1 MVFVLIAAW
10 TAPGGAAQTTLQVG
24 SKQFTESVLLG
35 EIVTSLLNGSGINA
49 RHVQELGGSRLLWN
63 ALLAGELD
71 VYAEYTG
78 TLRQELLAHDTDL
91 QQGRPLAEVLEK
103 YGVATTEPIG
113 FDNSYV
119 IGVLESFAA
128 KHSIS
133 RISDL
138 RKYPEFRL
146 GFSNE
151 FMERGDGWPG
161 LKALYQLQNPATGL
175 DHDLAYRGL
184 VAGELQ
190 GIDLYATDAEIKYY
204 RIRVLDDD
212 LGYFPDYQALI
223 LFRFEMAKSHPEAV
237 NLLQRLVASVSQ
249 EAMIGMNAMAKLEK
263 KPARAIAADFIEKA
277 FGVQIGGRGPGMRD
291 RLWQRTLE
299 QSMLV
304 GLSLSLAIVTAIPL
318 GVLAARKRIAGQIIL
333 TLAGIMQTVPS
344 LALLVFMIPLF
355 GIGAT
360 PAIAALFLY
369 SLLPIVRNTEAGLG
383 NLSAT
388 LVESAKALG
397 LTSWQ
402 RLRLVELPLA
412 MRSILAGIKT
422 AAVINI
428 GTATLGALVGAGG
441 YGQAILTG
449 IRLDDTALI
458 MEGAIPAALMALLTQ
473 RCFELLERRVRPPG
487 SE

>member
-1 MVFVLIAAW
+1 MLVVLLAAW
-10 TAPGGAAQTTLQVG
+10 AAPAAAQTTLQVG

-49 RHVQELGGSRLLWN
+49 RHVRELGGSRLLWN

-71 VYAEYTG
+71 IYTEYTG
-78 TLRQELLAHDTDL
+78 TLRQELLAHDADL
-91 QQGRPLAEVLEK
+91 QRGRPLTEVLEK
-103 YGVATTEPIG
+103 YGVVATGPLG
-113 FDNSYV
+113 FDNSYA
-119 IGVLESFAA
+119 IGVLETFAA
-128 KHSIS
+128 THNIS

-138 RKYPEFRL
+138 RKYPELRL

-161 LKALYQLQNPATGL
+161 LKALYRLQNPVTGL
-175 DHDLAYRGL
+175 DHDIAYRGL
-184 VAGELQ
+184 IAGELQ
-190 GIDLYATDAEIKYY
+190 GMDLYATDAEIKHY
-204 RIRVLDDD
+204 RIRVLVDD

-223 LFRFEMAKSHPEAV
+223 LFRSAMASNHPEVA
-237 NLLQRLVASVSQ
+237 NLLRRMEASVSQ
-249 EAMIGMNAMAKLEK
+249 EAMIDMNAMAKLEK
-263 KPARAIAADFIEKA
+263 KPSGAIAAEFIEKT
-277 FGVQIGGRGPGMRD
+277 FGVRIGGHGLGLWE
-291 RLWQRTLE
+291 RLWLRTLE
-299 QSMLV
+299 QAMLV
-304 GLSLSLAIVTAIPL
+304 GASLGLAILTAIPL
-318 GVLAARKRIAGQIIL
+318 GILAARKRATGQFIL
-333 TLAGIMQTVPS
+333 ALAGVMQTVPS

-369 SLLPIVRNTEAGLG
+369 SLLPIMRNTEAGLG
-383 NLSAT
+383 DLSPA

-402 RLRLVELPLA
+402 RLRLIELPLA

-428 GTATLGALVGAGG
+428 GAATLGALVGAGG

-458 MEGAIPAALMALLTQ
+458 MEGAIPAAVMALLTQ
-473 RCFELLERRVRPPG
+473 KCFELLEQWMRPPG
-487 SE
+487 SG